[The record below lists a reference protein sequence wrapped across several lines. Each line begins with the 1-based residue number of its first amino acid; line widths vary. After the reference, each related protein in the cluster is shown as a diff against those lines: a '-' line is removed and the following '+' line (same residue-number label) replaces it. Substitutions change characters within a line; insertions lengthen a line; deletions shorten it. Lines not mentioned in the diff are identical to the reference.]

1 VKISRIGLAI
11 ALLLGFSACSG
22 RGETERPTE
31 AFSSEVPEAKVV
43 EPQGR
48 FIHTVLFWLKE
59 GTTEEQK
66 QSLIQDCRTM
76 LGSIETVRYLAAGV
90 PAGTPR
96 DVVDNSYGVGLVVHF
111 DDTAGHELYQGAEAH
126 LQFIERNEGIWERVQ
141 VYDFLVNQDA
151 SGR

>member
-1 VKISRIGLAI
+1 MKISRVELVI

-22 RGETERPTE
+22 SGRTE
-31 AFSSEVPEAKVV
+31 APVEAASSEISEAKVT

-59 GTTEEQK
+59 GTTEEQQ

-76 LGSIETVRYLAAGV
+76 LGSIESVRYLAAGV

-111 DDTAGHELYQGAEAH
+111 DDVAGHELYQEAEAH
-126 LQFIERNEGIWERVQ
+126 LQFIERNEAIWERVQ
-141 VYDFLVNQDA
+141 VYDFLAD
-151 SGR
+151 